1 MVWLVI
7 KFDDKIFGVNYISI
21 IYSDTDGYCIDL
33 SGDVYDTRIKF
44 KSKQGAEFAYQTL
57 WDKIASGEKFID
69 FNRLDINTGLWKAW

>member
-7 KFDDKIFGVNYISI
+7 KFGDKIFGVNY
-21 IYSDTDGYCIDL
+21 GYCIDL

>member
-1 MVWLVI
+1 MV
-7 KFDDKIFGVNYISI
+7 
-21 IYSDTDGYCIDL
+21 L

>member
-7 KFDDKIFGVNYISI
+7 KFGDKIFGVNYISI
-21 IYSDTDGYCIDL
+21 IYSDIDGYCIDL

-57 WDKIASGEKFID
+57 WEKNSKWRKIY
-69 FNRLDINTGLWKAW
+69 